1 MLKMI
6 NKPNGKNYCL
16 YLNHEELFTLV
27 TLLGL
32 SSPSSVDRIIHDAYR
47 IDEYFKT
54 DKCLDLVDENIW
66 NLYRQITES
75 ALKWPNIDSYKPK
88 SVTYT
93 SSKFINTNVIY
104 NYMRDNNLI
113 NFDFRKGDDSD
124 E

>member
-6 NKPNGKNYCL
+6 NRPEDKNYCL

-32 SSPSSVDRIIHDAYR
+32 SSPSSVDKILHDAYR
-47 IDEYFKT
+47 IDKYFKT

-75 ALKWPNIDSYKPK
+75 ASKWSNIDNYKTE
-88 SVTYT
+88 SIYA
-93 SSKFINTNVIY
+93 SSKFVNTNVIY
-104 NYMRDNNLI
+104 NYMKDNNLV
-113 NFDFRKGDDSD
+113 NFDKKGDDSD

>member
-16 YLNHEELFTLV
+16 YLNHEELFTLI

-32 SSPSSVDRIIHDAYR
+32 SSPSSVDRIVHDAYR

-75 ALKWPNIDSYKPK
+75 ALKWPNINKYKPK
-88 SVTYT
+88 SSYA
-93 SSKFINTNVIY
+93 SSKFVNTDVIY

>member
-16 YLNHEELFTLV
+16 YLNHEELFALV

-32 SSPSSVDRIIHDAYR
+32 SSPSSVDKILHDAYK

-54 DKCLDLVDENIW
+54 DKCLDMIDENIW

-75 ALKWPNIDSYKPK
+75 ALKWPNIDGYKPK

-93 SSKFINTNVIY
+93 SSKFIDTDVIY

-113 NFDFRKGDDSD
+113 DFDFKKGDDSD

>member
-16 YLNHEELFTLV
+16 YLNHEELFALV

-32 SSPSSVDRIIHDAYR
+32 SSPSSVDKILHDAYK

-54 DKCLDLVDENIW
+54 DKCLDLIDENIW

-75 ALKWPNIDSYKPK
+75 ALKWSNIDKYKPR
-88 SVTYT
+88 SSYA

-104 NYMRDNNLI
+104 NYMRDNNLV
-113 NFDFRKGDDSD
+113 NFDFKKGDDSD

>member
-6 NKPNGKNYCL
+6 NRPKDKNYCL

-32 SSPSSVDRIIHDAYR
+32 SSPSSVDKILHDAYR
-47 IDEYFKT
+47 IDKYFKT

-75 ALKWPNIDSYKPK
+75 ASKWSNIDNYKTE
-88 SVTYT
+88 SIYA
-93 SSKFINTNVIY
+93 SSKFVNTNVIY
-104 NYMRDNNLI
+104 NYMKDNNLVD
-113 NFDFRKGDDSD
+113 FDKKGDDSD

>member
-6 NKPNGKNYCL
+6 NKPNGKKYCL

-32 SSPSSVDRIIHDAYR
+32 SSPSSVDRILHDAYK

-54 DKCLDLVDENIW
+54 DKCLDMIDENIW

-75 ALKWPNIDSYKPK
+75 ALKWPNINIYKTK
-88 SVTYT
+88 SGYT
-93 SSKFINTNVIY
+93 SNKFVNTDVIY
-104 NYMRDNNLI
+104 NYMRDNNLV

>member
-6 NKPNGKNYCL
+6 NKPEDKNYCL

-32 SSPSSVDRIIHDAYR
+32 SSPSSVDKILHDAYK
-47 IDEYFKT
+47 IDKYFKT

-66 NLYRQITES
+66 NLYQQITKS
-75 ALKWPNIDSYKPK
+75 ALKWPNIDSYKPE
-88 SVTYT
+88 SSYT
-93 SSKFINTNVIY
+93 SSKFVNTNVIY
-104 NYMRDNNLI
+104 NYMKDNNLI
-113 NFDFRKGDDSD
+113 DFDKKGDDSD

>member
-6 NKPNGKNYCL
+6 NKPKDKNYCL

-32 SSPSSVDRIIHDAYR
+32 SSPSSVDRIVHDAYK

-66 NLYRQITES
+66 NLYRQITKS
-75 ALKWPNIDSYKPK
+75 ALKWPNINIYKTE
-88 SVTYT
+88 SGYT
-93 SSKFINTNVIY
+93 SSKFVNTNVIY

>member
-32 SSPSSVDRIIHDAYR
+32 SSPSSVDRIVHDAYR

-75 ALKWPNIDSYKPK
+75 ALKWPNINIYKTE
-88 SVTYT
+88 SGYT
-93 SSKFINTNVIY
+93 SSKFVNTNVIY

-113 NFDFRKGDDSD
+113 NFDFREGDDSD

>member
-16 YLNHEELFTLV
+16 YLNHEELFALV

-32 SSPSSVDRIIHDAYR
+32 SSPSSVDKILHDAYK

-54 DKCLDLVDENIW
+54 DKCLDLIDENIW

-75 ALKWPNIDSYKPK
+75 ALKWPNVDNYKPE
-88 SVTYT
+88 SVVYT
-93 SSKFINTNVIY
+93 SSKFVNTDVIY